1 MPASSEGGDSRHL
14 RSDPKSFFSETLPG
28 ASNQTAGG
36 TRRGPEQPG
45 FGGREW
51 HGTQAFQPPECRRG
65 GESRDF
71 SRVEGWAQ
79 ESKDRRSDWGAKCQ
93 AIQVT
98 SLAVSRAATKTMLFL
113 KRIFMIQL

>member
-1 MPASSEGGDSRHL
+1 MTPSHSFLRPSQGHLTKQLEEPEEAQSSLGLGVGSGMGPRPFSRQC
-14 RSDPKSFFSETLPG
+14 R
-28 ASNQTAGG
+28 
-36 TRRGPEQPG
+36 
-45 FGGREW
+45 
-51 HGTQAFQPPECRRG
+51 RRG

>member
-1 MPASSEGGDSRHL
+1 MAW
-14 RSDPKSFFSETLPG
+14 DPGLSAARVQKE
-28 ASNQTAGG
+28 
-36 TRRGPEQPG
+36 RWR
-45 FGGREW
+45 
-51 HGTQAFQPPECRRG
+51 
-65 GESRDF
+65 ESRDF